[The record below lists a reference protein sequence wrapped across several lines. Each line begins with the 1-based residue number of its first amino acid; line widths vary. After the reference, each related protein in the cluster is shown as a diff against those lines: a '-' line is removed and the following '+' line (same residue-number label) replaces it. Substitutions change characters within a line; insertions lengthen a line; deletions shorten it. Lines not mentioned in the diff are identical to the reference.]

1 MRINQTFCGR
11 RFKSML
17 LTASLSVCA
26 EFINIFI
33 DKIVAARM
41 LGENALAAISFFTPL
56 FSVILFAS
64 SIVMVGSLVCYSIE
78 LGRMNKNKADRF
90 FGQSIILS
98 VTIGILMVIAF
109 AIGKR
114 LLFNYMDVDPGQ
126 MQFVNEF
133 YGWFLGLA
141 FLIPLNN
148 TLQEMVYVD
157 GDTKT
162 CNASYAALL
171 LGNVILSCI
180 CGHYWG
186 MSGIAL
192 GTVISVIL
200 STAVLS
206 THFARKHNSLRFI
219 WHFNMRDIASV
230 IRFSM
235 AEACEFLFFAF
246 FAGVMNMYFASSV
259 GGTKFAILS
268 IVYEIIELSVIFNGI
283 WMAAEPLINIYRGE
297 ENNKGIVQTMRFV
310 NWTIIKLSLITTAF
324 LLFFAPLLTKIF
336 SFESEETAIE
346 AAFAIRAC
354 GIGILPLAIVKIYAA
369 FHVHEKP
376 FLSFLFI
383 FLVSFACP
391 LISVIAMNITGH
403 EYVWLGFG
411 IAPFL
416 ALGAGAAC
424 QLLFYGKEHFPLLL
438 EHFSKENYWYTH
450 DIDLTPKNL
459 IHYLDNFGKLLD
471 HRSVSNKSKLKAMLL
486 IEELG
491 MTIFES
497 NKGKKVFLEV
507 SIKMKKDDFFIVI
520 KDDGKIMNLTDLEQS
535 VTGLRMYFVNMFMT
549 VQREKQYLLTS
560 NYNRH
565 VFHFEK

>member
-1 MRINQTFCGR
+1 
-11 RFKSML
+11 ML

-162 CNASYAALL
+162 CNASYVVLL
-171 LGNVILSCI
+171 LGNAILSCI
-180 CGHYWG
+180 CCHYWG
-186 MSGIAL
+186 MSGIAF

-200 STAVLS
+200 STIVLS

-391 LISVIAMNITGH
+391 LISVIAMNTFTGH

-486 IEELG
+486 VEELG

-507 SIKMKKDDFFIVI
+507 SIKMKKDDFYVVI

>member
-1 MRINQTFCGR
+1 
-11 RFKSML
+11 ML

-126 MQFVNEF
+126 MQSVNEF

-162 CNASYAALL
+162 CNASYVALL
-171 LGNVILSCI
+171 LGNAILSCI
-180 CGHYWG
+180 CCHYWG
-186 MSGIAL
+186 MSGIAF

-354 GIGILPLAIVKIYAA
+354 GVGILPLAIVKIYAA

-391 LISVIAMNITGH
+391 LISVIAMNTFTGH

-416 ALGAGAAC
+416 ALGAGAVC

>member
-1 MRINQTFCGR
+1 
-11 RFKSML
+11 ML

-56 FSVILFAS
+56 FSIILFAS
-64 SIVMVGSLVCYSIE
+64 SVVMVGSLVCYSIE

-98 VTIGILMVIAF
+98 VTIGTLMVIAF

-114 LLFNYMDVDPGQ
+114 LLFNYMNVAPEQ

-162 CNASYAALL
+162 CNASYVALL
-171 LGNVILSCI
+171 LGNAILSCI

-186 MSGIAL
+186 MTGIAF
-192 GTVISVIL
+192 GTFISVIL

-206 THFARKHNSLRFI
+206 THFIRKHNSLRFV

-235 AEACEFLFFAF
+235 AEACEFLFFAL
-246 FAGVMNMYFASSV
+246 FAAVMNMYFASSI
-259 GGTKFAILS
+259 GSSKFAILS
-268 IVYEIIELSVIFNGI
+268 LVYEIIELSVIFNGI

-391 LISVIAMNITGH
+391 LISVIAMNTFTGH